1 MQSDGD
7 IYNMSKSLHYK
18 LGNLIKVNSRDA
30 AVRLNI
36 SKDVIDLLTIMDS
49 KQIDTFFKDANI
61 STMPIKQMFNLEKLK
76 TQLKNAQNFERFRTI
91 LEEQNANI
99 FSEAKLKKIYQN
111 FADHNVINDAIEA
124 VTEWD
129 TKFKKNLARISR
141 SAKRFYFDRGI

>member
-36 SKDVIDLLTIMDS
+36 SKDVIDLLTMMDS

-129 TKFKKNLARISR
+129 TKFKKKFGEN
-141 SAKRFYFDRGI
+141 

>member
-1 MQSDGD
+1 
-7 IYNMSKSLHYK
+7 MSKSLHYK

-36 SKDVIDLLTIMDS
+36 SKDVIDLLTMMDS

-129 TKFKKNLARISR
+129 TKFKKNWRELVGQPDVFISIGV
-141 SAKRFYFDRGI
+141 FDHYMHHTDY

>member
-1 MQSDGD
+1 
-7 IYNMSKSLHYK
+7 MSKSLHYK

-36 SKDVIDLLTIMDS
+36 SKDVIDLLTMMDS

-111 FADHNVINDAIEA
+111 FADHKTINDAIEA

-129 TKFKKNLARISR
+129 TKFKKIWPELVDQPNVFISIGV
-141 SAKRFYFDRGI
+141 FDHYMHHTDY

>member
-1 MQSDGD
+1 
-7 IYNMSKSLHYK
+7 MSKSLHYK

-36 SKDVIDLLTIMDS
+36 SKDVIDLLTMMDS

-124 VTEWD
+124 VSEWD
-129 TKFKKNLARISR
+129 TKFKKKFGEN
-141 SAKRFYFDRGI
+141 